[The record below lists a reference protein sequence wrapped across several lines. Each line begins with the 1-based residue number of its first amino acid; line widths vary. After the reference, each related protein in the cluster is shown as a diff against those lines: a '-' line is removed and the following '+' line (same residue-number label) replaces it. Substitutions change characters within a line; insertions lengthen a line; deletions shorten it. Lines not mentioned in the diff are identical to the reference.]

1 MHVDNGRV
9 GGQAKKTLREIIEK
23 YNLDVSITPNQN
35 LILCGIDQAWRE
47 PITTALAQAG
57 LLVRFP
63 FSAITCLLGLH
74 KILSILLALFAAL
87 IDNIVLV
94 ITVPHI
100 IKLSHTG
107 NSEKKKI

>member
-47 PITTALAQAG
+47 PITKALAEAG
-57 LLVRFP
+57 LLVRFTLFHMTGLRCRFFLFLYIL
-63 FSAITCLLGLH
+63 FSFLVLLPRL
-74 KILSILLALFAAL
+74 IPLFFL
-87 IDNIVLV
+87 
-94 ITVPHI
+94 
-100 IKLSHTG
+100 
-107 NSEKKKI
+107 

>member
-63 FSAITCLLGLH
+63 FSV
-74 KILSILLALFAAL
+74 LF
-87 IDNIVLV
+87 IWFERINYMFFGF
-94 ITVPHI
+94 
-100 IKLSHTG
+100 S
-107 NSEKKKI
+107 

>member
-47 PITTALAQAG
+47 PITKALAEAG
-57 LLVRFP
+57 LLVRFTLFHMTSLRCRFFLFLYIL
-63 FSAITCLLGLH
+63 FSFLVLLPRL
-74 KILSILLALFAAL
+74 IPLFFL
-87 IDNIVLV
+87 
-94 ITVPHI
+94 
-100 IKLSHTG
+100 
-107 NSEKKKI
+107 

>member
-57 LLVRFP
+57 LLVSFP
-63 FSAITCLLGLH
+63 TSIFLLGL
-74 KILSILLALFAAL
+74 K
-87 IDNIVLV
+87 
-94 ITVPHI
+94 
-100 IKLSHTG
+100 
-107 NSEKKKI
+107 

>member
-1 MHVDNGRV
+1 VHVDNGRV

-57 LLVRFP
+57 LLVRFT
-63 FSAITCLLGLH
+63 FSILYVQINLYFFGLH
-74 KILSILLALFAAL
+74 KILLALAFFL
-87 IDNIVLV
+87 
-94 ITVPHI
+94 PP
-100 IKLSHTG
+100 
-107 NSEKKKI
+107 

>member
-47 PITTALAQAG
+47 LITTALAQAG
-57 LLVRFP
+57 LLVIFT
-63 FSAITCLLGLH
+63 FSISYNLVEIS
-74 KILSILLALFAAL
+74 KYIFLF
-87 IDNIVLV
+87 
-94 ITVPHI
+94 T
-100 IKLSHTG
+100 
-107 NSEKKKI
+107 